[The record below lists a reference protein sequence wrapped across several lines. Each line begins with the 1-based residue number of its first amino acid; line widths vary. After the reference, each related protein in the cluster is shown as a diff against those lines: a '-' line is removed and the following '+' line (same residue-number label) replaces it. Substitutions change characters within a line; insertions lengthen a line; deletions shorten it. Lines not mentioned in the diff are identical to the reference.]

1 MTCLCNVTLAVLQPE
16 SSARTSDCPSA
27 RSGTA
32 GESRDVIS
40 RDGLSQKRRKAFTAV
55 GKAGVSDPGTKPPPC
70 PGSPRVLTAPALCLW
85 PLLLNTAGCPDV
97 RDRALGEVPVQTTP
111 TARVYHL
118 PCRTV
123 TSLDTNCGSFSSKS
137 PMGAQRVSGRR
148 NALKLHQDFSTGMIL
163 PFSCL

>member
-1 MTCLCNVTLAVLQPE
+1 MTCLCNVTLTVLQPE

-32 GESRDVIS
+32 GESSDVIS

-55 GKAGVSDPGTKPPPC
+55 GKAGVSDPGAKPPPC
-70 PGSPRVLTAPALCLW
+70 PGSPRALAGPALHPW
-85 PLLLNTAGCPDV
+85 PLLLNTAGCSDV
-97 RDRALGEVPVQTTP
+97 RDRALGEVPVQMTP
-111 TARVYHL
+111 TACVYHL

-123 TSLDTNCGSFSSKS
+123 KSLDSSKS